1 MHNRS
6 EDWTVFFLNPSYAPA
21 SGIATA
27 VANSEPV
34 ECLVERVKGGVHDP
48 GSSSPSLTTM
58 WVNVRVVSPT
68 VKIVASPVIVSVDG
82 ATQAHHR
89 RNSSSVPTMVENAD
103 VEGEDTLALFDETE
117 SEKLD
122 YKMEDELCVSF
133 AYEEGRIRLIFET
146 KKREREIR
154 RCPRESHGQRDPLA
168 LLLLPQSRL
177 QPI

>member
-1 MHNRS
+1 
-6 EDWTVFFLNPSYAPA
+6 
-21 SGIATA
+21 
-27 VANSEPV
+27 
-34 ECLVERVKGGVHDP
+34 
-48 GSSSPSLTTM
+48 M

-82 ATQAHHR
+82 ATQAHR

-133 AYEEGRIRLIFET
+133 AYEE
-146 KKREREIR
+146 
-154 RCPRESHGQRDPLA
+154 DPA
-168 LLLLPQSRL
+168 H
-177 QPI
+177 I